1 MSFEV
6 ADQELRNRMVALG
19 FHASPDSS
27 DVQDLIDAD
36 LRKFEKSFLFR
47 LDSPADPLGELA
59 LSLTHFKCSLE
70 LQIGANIG
78 KSRATAN
85 KNLNSYMVTVWRE
98 LVSDMGWA
106 VHVKSILPIAKPQIY
121 ESPTH
126 PDRLVIGWQWQIVF
140 TEA

>member
-27 DVQDLIDAD
+27 DVQDLVDAD
-36 LRKFEKSFLFR
+36 LRKFERSFLLR
-47 LDSPADPLGELA
+47 LASPAEPLGEFA
-59 LSLTHFKCSLE
+59 LNLTHFKCDLE

-78 KSRATAN
+78 KSRSVAN
-85 KNLNSYMVTVWRE
+85 RNLNSYMVTVWGE
-98 LVSDMGWA
+98 LVSDMSWA
-106 VHVKSILPIAKPQIY
+106 AHVKSILPISKPQIY

-140 TEA
+140 TEV